1 MSDELTQLEDR
12 LLSNPAARARFL
24 ADTLDLLQRNGVD
37 VNSPDVQEQMKT
49 AMDLTEGS
57 RFLGGLAASSVV
69 IVAASAGQRGASG
82 VGSNI
87 GRAASSVV
95 IAVASAGQR
104 GASGVGSNIG
114 RAASSV
120 VIVAATAGQRG
131 MGGGGLGD
139 IGRAASSVVIVAAT
153 AGQRGGLAGQGIG
166 NAASSVVVAI
176 ASAGQRGATPA
187 TGGLAGQGI
196 GNVASSVVIAIAT
209 AGQRGALPSVGGMES
224 APEVQ
229 VTVPTSTTLNE
240 IAVGLRTLADL
251 LESESDELKKQIA
264 ALVQPSGTPDTVA

>member
-1 MSDELTQLEDR
+1 MSDELSQLEER

-82 VGSNI
+82 VGSSI

-104 GASGVGSNIG
+104 GASGVGGNIG

-131 MGGGGLGD
+131 MGGGLGD

-176 ASAGQRGATPA
+176 ATAGQRGATPA

-209 AGQRGALPSVGGMES
+209 AGQRGALPAAGGMES